1 MLNGLRRFI
10 EKKTGPR
17 PLAAVYVLAMAIF
30 VLSSCQDPAPSKPY
44 VATVNGEKI
53 YLSELEDRIT
63 KEMSLLRGL
72 APIGEGEFVRIREA
86 VLDSIVLEK
95 LMRQRVA
102 SLGISISAQELDMA
116 LAELRGQY
124 SAEEFQEILA
134 RNKTDMEIFKE
145 GLRNRL
151 LMDRLVEKEVFGR
164 VAVSEAEALE
174 FFQQNK
180 GKYSAKKVVRV
191 AQIVVR
197 EKAKAEA
204 ALKRLRLG
212 EDFGKVA
219 RDLSIGPEAPRG
231 GDLGFLE
238 EGIMPQ
244 SFERAAFS
252 LPVGKHS
259 GIIKTNYGY
268 HIINV
273 IERNGEEEKSFAR
286 LKTRILADLRRDKQE
301 KAYRS
306 WLEEIRSKAV
316 VNIKKD

>member
-1 MLNGLRRFI
+1 MKIRLKGDRPRFTDAAKRSRRIGTVSFHPPMGTPKALVRI
-10 EKKTGPR
+10 I
-17 PLAAVYVLAMAIF
+17 LAAMAILLLF
-30 VLSSCQDPAPSKPY
+30 SCQDPAPSKPY

-53 YLSELEDRIT
+53 YLFELEDKI
-63 KEMSLLRGL
+63 KNEISLVRGL

-95 LMRQRVA
+95 LLRQRA
-102 SLGISISAQELDMA
+102 LSLNISISAQELDRA
-116 LAELRGQY
+116 LAELQGQY

-145 GLRNRL
+145 GLRNQL
-151 LMDRLVEKEVFGR
+151 LMDRLVEREVFGK
-164 VAVSEAEALE
+164 VTVTEAEALA

-180 GKYSAKKVVRV
+180 GKYSAKKAVRV

-204 ALKRLRLG
+204 ALKRLRSG

-219 RDLSIGPEAPRG
+219 QDLSIGPEALRG

-238 EGIMPQ
+238 EGIMPE

-273 IERNGEEEKSFAR
+273 IERNGEGEKSFAR
-286 LKTRILADLRRDKQE
+286 LKTRILIDLRRVKQE
-301 KAYRS
+301 KA
-306 WLEEIRSKAV
+306 
-316 VNIKKD
+316 